1 MHGCKLVV
9 ISILSLLAGA
19 LNAATPCDKAVC
31 WQVAPTVCLV
41 DQQQRPCQLE
51 ISMHWQS
58 QVPQSVCVYL
68 DDQQLDC
75 WTTVNQGK
83 WQQQLQLTGPARLE
97 LRNQQQ
103 QVLLQ
108 QQLTVLSR
116 QPERRRRLVAPWS
129 VF

>member
-1 MHGCKLVV
+1 MHGRTLVV

-19 LNAATPCDKAVC
+19 VNAAPLCDKTVC

-41 DQQQRPCQLE
+41 DQQQRPCQLVL
-51 ISMHWQS
+51 SLQWQS
-58 QVPQSVCVYL
+58 TLPQSVCIYL
-68 DDQQLDC
+68 DGQKLDC
-75 WTTVNQGK
+75 WLAASEGQ
-83 WQQQLQLTGPARLE
+83 WRQQLQLTGPARLE
-97 LRNQQQ
+97 LRSQQQ

>member
-1 MHGCKLVV
+1 MHGCTLVV
-9 ISILSLLAGA
+9 ILILGLLAGTV
-19 LNAATPCDKAVC
+19 NAATPCDNSVC

-41 DQQQRPCQLE
+41 DQQQRPCQL
-51 ISMHWQS
+51 SLSLQWQS
-58 QVPQSVCVYL
+58 KQAQSLCVYL
-68 DDQQLDC
+68 DEQQLDC
-75 WTTVNQGK
+75 WSSVNQGH